1 MPEESKLADKLEN
14 SSKFTEDEMT
24 SLKQLQEDYTTKQE
38 QLGQISVQRILLN
51 QQIDSLEQR
60 QEQLEKE
67 YVEVQQRE
75 QSLVKTLNDKYGQ
88 GQLDPNTG
96 VFTPTK

>member
-1 MPEESKLADKLEN
+1 MAEDI
-14 SSKFTEDEMT
+14 KFTEDEMT
-24 SLKQLQEDYTTKQE
+24 SLKQLQEDYTTTQA

-51 QQIDSLEQR
+51 QQIDSLQQR

-75 QSLVKTLNDKYGQ
+75 QGLVKTLNDKYGQ

>member
-1 MPEESKLADKLEN
+1 MAEDI
-14 SSKFTEDEMT
+14 KFTEDEMT

-51 QQIDSLEQR
+51 QQIESLEQKQ
-60 QEQLEKE
+60 QELEKE
-67 YVEVQQRE
+67 YVDVQQRE
-75 QSLVKTLNDKYGQ
+75 QGLVKTLNEKYGQ

>member
-1 MPEESKLADKLEN
+1 MAEDI
-14 SSKFTEDEMT
+14 KFTEHEMT

-51 QQIDSLEQR
+51 QQIDSLQQR

-75 QSLVKTLNDKYGQ
+75 QGLVKTLNDKYGQ

>member
-1 MPEESKLADKLEN
+1 MAEDI
-14 SSKFTEDEMT
+14 KFTEDEMT

-51 QQIDSLEQR
+51 QQIDSLQQR

-75 QSLVKTLNDKYGQ
+75 QGLVKTLNDKYGQ

>member
-1 MPEESKLADKLEN
+1 MAEDI
-14 SSKFTEDEMT
+14 KFTEDELT

-51 QQIDSLEQR
+51 QQIDSLQQR

-75 QSLVKTLNDKYGQ
+75 QGLVKTLNDKYGQ

>member
-1 MPEESKLADKLEN
+1 MAEDI
-14 SSKFTEDEMT
+14 KFTEDEMT

-96 VFTPTK
+96 VFTATK

>member
-1 MPEESKLADKLEN
+1 MAEDI
-14 SSKFTEDEMT
+14 KFTEDEMT

-75 QSLVKTLNDKYGQ
+75 QGLVKTLNDKYGQ

>member
-1 MPEESKLADKLEN
+1 MAEDI
-14 SSKFTEDEMT
+14 KFTEDEMT

-51 QQIDSLEQR
+51 QQIDSLQQR
-60 QEQLEKE
+60 QEQLEKQ

-75 QSLVKTLNDKYGQ
+75 QGLVKTLNDKYGQ